1 MAYEAHENIA
11 LTSPQLAKLLALSPR
26 MPTLWAERGYL
37 EPSLRDAEGRG
48 TKRLWSRQDA
58 VHALAVKQLIAPL
71 STVMLR
77 YIRKIVSVWP
87 DSLKCDVIWKIGLE
101 EAQRTRILFY
111 TEGEPIPHDKFT
123 LELTGTSGSITL
135 AGLEKAD
142 EADHEL
148 SKNAMVEVILRI
160 GRLYDFVDRKL
171 TIIEGA

>member
-1 MAYEAHENIA
+1 MSKNSDHVA
-11 LTSPQLAKLLALSPR
+11 LTSPQLAKLLVLSPR

-77 YIRKIVSVWP
+77 YLRKIISVWP
-87 DSLKCDVIWKIGLE
+87 DSLNRDVIWKISLE
-101 EAQRTRILFY
+101 EDQRTRILFY
-111 TEGEPIPHDKFT
+111 KEGERIPHNKFT
-123 LELTGTSGSITL
+123 HELTGTSGSVTL
-135 AGLEKAD
+135 AGLEPAN

-148 SKNAMVEVILRI
+148 SINAMVEVILRI
-160 GRLYDFVDRKL
+160 GRLYDFVDRRL
-171 TIIEGA
+171 TQI